1 MKKIAIVAKT
11 TGLEYDDRIRKES
24 IALSKEN
31 NVCIYVV
38 FDDNR
43 HESGITSYGIKY
55 RSFSLRSRKIFP
67 QSKFL
72 IIKAL
77 EYYCV
82 VKKYLKDAE
91 FVWAH
96 EEYSF
101 LFPLLVKK
109 NKCIWDLHE
118 IPKFFNNFIMKKVFH
133 FIERRA
139 FKIIHANN
147 YRIKYLESKKLI
159 KNNHKH
165 TFINNFPDS
174 LFTESIY
181 EDKQFN
187 KFKKW
192 VEKSPYVYLQG
203 LSFKSRYP
211 KNTIESIIC
220 HNLKAVVVGKVEQ
233 KALKELQLKYGDLSK
248 NIFFTGMVDQL
259 KIPKYI
265 LGAKFSIILYDINVP
280 NNIFCEPNR
289 LYQSISLRVP
299 VITSNNPPM
308 KDIIDKYNIGIALK
322 SDGRNLS
329 EINEAIEQM
338 NINHIIFKNQLNKH
352 CHKFIWD
359 DEAVVNIFD

>member
-1 MKKIAIVAKT
+1 MNIVIIAKT
-11 TGLEYDDRIRKES
+11 KGLEYDDRIRKEA
-24 IALSKEN
+24 IALSKKF
-31 NVCIYVV
+31 NVKIYVN
-38 FDDNR
+38 FDNNIK
-43 HESGITSYGIKY
+43 EEGITEYGVPYK
-55 RSFSLRSRKIFP
+55 SFQLHSRNLLP

-72 IIKAL
+72 LVKSL
-77 EYYCV
+77 EF
-82 VKKYLKDAE
+82 YLKVAKHIKRND
-91 FVWAH
+91 FIWAH
-96 EEYSF
+96 EEYTF
-101 LFPLLVKK
+101 LFTILAEK
-109 NKCIWDLHE
+109 NNFVWDLHE
-118 IPKFFNNFIMKKVFH
+118 IPSHFISKKMLKVFH
-133 FIERRA
+133 FIEKKA

-159 KNNHKH
+159 SNNHKH

-174 LFTESIY
+174 IFTKSID
-181 EDKQFN
+181 EDNQFN

-192 VEKSPYVYLQG
+192 VGNSPYVYLQG

-220 HNLKAVVVGKVEQ
+220 HNLKAVVVGNVEQ
-233 KALKELQLKYGDLSK
+233 KAFKELQLKYGDLSK

-265 LGAKFSIILYDINVP
+265 LGAKFSIILYDINLP

-289 LYQSISLRVP
+289 LYQSIALRVP

-322 SDGRNLS
+322 SDGRNLN

-338 NINHIIFKNQLNKH
+338 NINYIIFKNQLNKH
-352 CHKFIWD
+352 YHKFIWD
-359 DEAVVNIFD
+359 DETVVNIFD